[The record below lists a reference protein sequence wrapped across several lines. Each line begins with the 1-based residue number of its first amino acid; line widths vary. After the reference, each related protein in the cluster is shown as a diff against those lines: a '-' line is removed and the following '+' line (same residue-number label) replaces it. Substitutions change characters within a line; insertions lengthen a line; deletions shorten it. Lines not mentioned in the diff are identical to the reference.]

1 VLCVSLIEVVG
12 DADIPAVVLTFE
24 YIHEGAD
31 DDGFKHL
38 HILCYISLMETT
50 AAPTMT
56 AAERHYEAVKR
67 ANKAYYN
74 RKHPNPRPRGRP
86 KKVVADPPASI
97 VV

>member
-1 VLCVSLIEVVG
+1 MLCVSLIEVVG
-12 DADIPAVVLTFE
+12 DADIPAIVLTFE
-24 YIHEGAD
+24 YIHEGTD
-31 DDGFKHL
+31 NYWFKHL

-50 AAPTMT
+50 APTLT

-86 KKVVADPPASI
+86 RKVVADPPAS
-97 VV
+97 VVV

>member
-1 VLCVSLIEVVG
+1 
-12 DADIPAVVLTFE
+12 
-24 YIHEGAD
+24 
-31 DDGFKHL
+31 
-38 HILCYISLMETT
+38 METT
-50 AAPTMT
+50 APTLS

-86 KKVVADPPASI
+86 KKVVAESPASI